1 MNGLGS
7 FGQYVP
13 MNTPIH
19 RIDARVKLLLA
30 ISLMVAVFLPYGNR
44 AIINGQGPIYPYAMS
59 LVVQAGILLLLLLG
73 ILLSHISF
81 GSLIKSMSFLW
92 FMALVIVLLNI
103 FFWRP
108 ASWADAAQTLFTVG
122 SKNITSA
129 TMFFV
134 LYILVRI
141 FLMVI
146 LSLMFAATTKPME
159 MTFALEWYLTPLR
172 WVKVPTSAFSMTM
185 SLALRFI
192 PVLSTEAK
200 TIFKAQAARGLDYSN
215 GKFQERIKALLALLI
230 PLITVSFHHAAE
242 LAYALE
248 ARGYDPLA
256 KRTSYRKDSFR
267 IVDSLWLVGAL
278 AIIAGSL
285 FLLFFKV
292 NGLPLDISPLGP
304 IPVQ

>member
-13 MNTPIH
+13 INTPIH
-19 RIDARVKLLLA
+19 RIDARVKLLLLV
-30 ISLMVAVFLPYGNR
+30 SLMVAVFLPYGNR
-44 AIINGQGPIYPYAMS
+44 SIVDGNGPLYPYAMS
-59 LVVQAGILLLLLLG
+59 LIVEGGIFILLLIG
-73 ILLSHISF
+73 IIISHISF
-81 GSLIKSMSFLW
+81 GSLLKSMSFLW
-92 FMALVIVLLNI
+92 FMAVVIVLLNM

-108 ASWADAAQTLFTVG
+108 ASWAEGAKELFKIG
-122 SKNITSA
+122 NKSITSA

-159 MTFALEWYLTPLR
+159 MAFALEWYLTPLR
-172 WVKVPTSAFSMTM
+172 WLKVPTSAFSMTM

-192 PVLSTEAK
+192 PVLSSEAR

-215 GKFQERIKALLALLI
+215 GKFKDRMKALLALLI
-230 PLITVSFHHAAE
+230 PLITVSFHHASE

-248 ARGYDPLA
+248 ARGYDPLG
-256 KRTSYRKDSFR
+256 KRTRYRQDGFR
-267 IVDSLWLVGAL
+267 FVDFLWIIVSLSIL
-278 AIIAGSL
+278 AGSL
-285 FLLFFKV
+285 FLIYFKV
-292 NGLPLDISPLGP
+292 NGLPLDISPLSS
-304 IPVQ
+304 IQK